1 MRTLS
6 RLRCLCILAVLI
18 STFACGGGETDS
30 DLATPSAQQTSTS
43 NPTQAAATTTQVT
56 ATATPTTTATDASV
70 MPNTLQAH
78 NFQILDRHPDPKLD
92 CINDS
97 MDVFIDVFGVVVIAT
112 NSAPLPFVLHTA
124 GVLAQF
130 LDNDEDGVPD
140 EPNVLDKL
148 VEGNYVV
155 PVWSKQEEEEFF
167 QLRTVGS
174 CENNIGM
181 AASMYFDHDAWAL
194 GGIQSTGTW
203 DTNLE
208 EVWHVISRGWYE
220 AYPQEFKDSWGY
232 NSSLQEWEGSRL
244 SRAMDAARGGRFED
258 VPSAYPS
265 NAWYTY
271 YDLTCG
277 YSCQVAEY
285 FYWAL
290 MANIDALDRSL
301 TNKCE
306 RSKDEWYVC
315 NREELLQ
322 KDPLV
327 FDLLNNRGWVFP
339 VRIPDGNYQVNT
351 VSSTSGNELDAESKR
366 KELEAPDWTIMSKHP
381 TLDCLNETFDKFV
394 NVFGMYVIGTPEA
407 EEKRVNHSAGVLAQY
422 LDNDEDGHVD
432 DINVLNSLIEE
443 NYVVPLWTQNDQQLF
458 RSELC
463 EEKISF
469 GASMYLNDNYAF
481 GGIETAGHWD
491 ANLEEIWHIITKGW
505 DRTYPE
511 YFGSYQL
518 LNFDDADFSAETSRI
533 AEAMDAA
540 RGGQFRFPPDTYPN
554 GSWYKYYDPTCS
566 YECQIYE
573 YFYWILMANIGALD
587 PKYTDQCESRSFEWP
602 ICSKE
607 ELQLMDPRAYDL
619 LNNQGFNLPTRIPN
633 GNYQGNS

>member
-1 MRTLS
+1 MKRLLLLLVALLLVVGCNSSGGNSTTETLT
-6 RLRCLCILAVLI
+6 AP
-18 STFACGGGETDS
+18 
-30 DLATPSAQQTSTS
+30 ATEPA
-43 NPTQAAATTTQVT
+43 PT
-56 ATATPTTTATDASV
+56 ATSIPEPTPTPTAAPAKESSTTETF
-70 MPNTLQAH
+70 

-92 CINDS
+92 CINNS

-140 EPNVLDKL
+140 EPNVLHKL

-174 CENNIGM
+174 CEDNIGM

-220 AYPQEFKDSWGY
+220 AYPQEFKDSWGH
-232 NSSLQEWEGSRL
+232 NTSFARWSGSRL
-244 SRAMDAARGGRFED
+244 SRAMDAARGGRFEY
-258 VPSAYPS
+258 VPSSYPS

-271 YDLTCG
+271 YDRTCG
-277 YSCQVAEY
+277 YPCQVAEY

-290 MANIDALDRSL
+290 MANIDALDPSL

-322 KDPLV
+322 RDPLV

-366 KELEAPDWTIMSKHP
+366 KELEAPDLTIMSKHP

-443 NYVVPLWTQNDQQLF
+443 NYVVPLWTQNDQQFF

-518 LNFDDADFSAETSRI
+518 LNFDDAQFSSETSRI
-533 AEAMDAA
+533 AEAMDVA

-587 PKYTDQCESRSFEWP
+587 PKYTDQCESHSFEWP

-633 GNYQGNS
+633 GNYQGNSN